1 MINLGIQA
9 VKANR
14 NELGRFRV
22 YIAFGNADVR
32 KLDALRTC
40 PEVPGR
46 FGTPYAYVAA
56 KTESDAEIEMAARLQ
71 EFVADT
77 VDVLRVQKGGAIRAL
92 LRAEAGKGTRRTRRK
107 PV

>member
-1 MINLGIQA
+1 MIKLGIQA

-22 YIAFGNADVR
+22 YVAFGNADVS

-46 FGTPYAYVAA
+46 FGTPYAYVDA

-71 EFVADT
+71 ELVADT
-77 VDVLRVQKGGAIRAL
+77 VDVIRVQKGGAIRAL